1 MEISKKDWKLFR
13 EKLPSWQEAFM
24 GKLNREYIAI
34 LSKEGNPSDL
44 FWELE
49 KRIKQDKRRPGVSM
63 EMQKQYLL
71 YSLSSLIVDG
81 AITLDDLDGFSEEL
95 KDGVKYLVER

>member
-1 MEISKKDWKLFR
+1 MEISKKDWKLFQ
-13 EKLPSWQEAFM
+13 EKLPIWQDAFM
-24 GKLNREYIAI
+24 GKLNQEYIAI
-34 LSKEGNPSDL
+34 LNKDGNPSDL

-71 YSLSSLIVDG
+71 YNLSSLIVDG
-81 AITLDDLDGFSEEL
+81 AITLDDIDGFSEEL
-95 KDGVKYLVER
+95 KDGVRYLVER

>member
-1 MEISKKDWKLFR
+1 MEISKKDWKLFQ
-13 EKLPSWQEAFM
+13 EKLPIWQDAFM
-24 GKLNREYIAI
+24 GKLNQEYIAI

-49 KRIKQDKRRPGVSM
+49 RRIKQDKRRPGVSM

-95 KDGVKYLVER
+95 KDGVKYLLER

>member
-1 MEISKKDWKLFR
+1 MEISKKDWKLFQ
-13 EKLPSWQEAFM
+13 EKLPIWQDAFM
-24 GKLNREYIAI
+24 GKLNQEYIAI
-34 LSKEGNPSDL
+34 LSKDGNPSDL

-49 KRIKQDKRRPGVSM
+49 KKIKQDKRRPGVSM

>member
-1 MEISKKDWKLFR
+1 MEISKKDWKLFQ
-13 EKLPSWQEAFM
+13 EKLPIWQDAFM
-24 GKLNREYIAI
+24 GKLNQDYIAI

-71 YSLSSLIVDG
+71 YNLSSLIVDG
-81 AITLDDLDGFSEEL
+81 AITLDDIDGFSEEL
-95 KDGVKYLVER
+95 KDGVRYLVER

>member
-1 MEISKKDWKLFR
+1 MEISKKDWTLFQ
-13 EKLPSWQEAFM
+13 EKLPIWQDAFM
-24 GKLNREYIAI
+24 GKLNQEYIAI
-34 LSKEGNPSDL
+34 LNKDGNPSDL

-63 EMQKQYLL
+63 EMQKHYLL
-71 YSLSSLIVDG
+71 YNLSSLIVDG

-95 KDGVKYLVER
+95 KDGVRYLVER

>member
-1 MEISKKDWKLFR
+1 
-13 EKLPSWQEAFM
+13 M
-24 GKLNREYIAI
+24 GKLNQEYIAI

-49 KRIKQDKRRPGVSM
+49 RRIKQDKRRPGVSM

-95 KDGVKYLVER
+95 KDGVKYLLER

>member
-1 MEISKKDWKLFR
+1 MEISKKDWKLFQ
-13 EKLPSWQEAFM
+13 EKLPIWQDAFM
-24 GKLNREYIAI
+24 GKLNQEYIAI
-34 LSKEGNPSDL
+34 LNKGGNPSDL

-71 YSLSSLIVDG
+71 YNLSSLIVDG

-95 KDGVKYLVER
+95 KDGVRYLVER

>member
-1 MEISKKDWKLFR
+1 MEISKKDWKLFQ
-13 EKLPSWQEAFM
+13 EKLPIWQDAFM
-24 GKLNREYIAI
+24 GKLNQEYIAI
-34 LSKEGNPSDL
+34 LSKDGNPSDL

-49 KRIKQDKRRPGVSM
+49 RRIKQDKRRPGVSM

-95 KDGVKYLVER
+95 KDGVKYLLER

>member
-1 MEISKKDWKLFR
+1 MEISKKDWKLFQ
-13 EKLPSWQEAFM
+13 EKLPIWQDAFM
-24 GKLNREYIAI
+24 GKLNQEYIAI
-34 LSKEGNPSDL
+34 LNKDGNPSDL

-71 YSLSSLIVDG
+71 YNLSSLIVDG

-95 KDGVKYLVER
+95 KDGVRYLVER

>member
-1 MEISKKDWKLFR
+1 
-13 EKLPSWQEAFM
+13 M
-24 GKLNREYIAI
+24 GKLNQEYIAI
-34 LSKEGNPSDL
+34 LNKDGNPSDL

-71 YSLSSLIVDG
+71 YNLSSLIVDG
-81 AITLDDLDGFSEEL
+81 AITLDDIDGFSEEL
-95 KDGVKYLVER
+95 KDGVRYLVER